1 MSVSDGKIIS
11 GLRTCLREIK
21 PLSEEVKMHRKVKK
35 KRKTSDNVEKERRDG
50 HHWAHRKR
58 CELQQRTERNGK
70 VL

>member
-1 MSVSDGKIIS
+1 MHSITSACAELSVSDGKIIS

-50 HHWAHRKR
+50 GS
-58 CELQQRTERNGK
+58 LGS
-70 VL
+70 